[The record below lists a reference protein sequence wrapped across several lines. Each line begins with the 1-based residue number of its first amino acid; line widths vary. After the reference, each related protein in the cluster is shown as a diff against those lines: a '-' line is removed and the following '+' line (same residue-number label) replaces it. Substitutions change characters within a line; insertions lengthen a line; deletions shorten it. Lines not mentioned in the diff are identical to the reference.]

1 MAVPTAPKRTPSTS
15 SRPPAVSCSQ
25 PQATTLYGQSKLA
38 GTETLAACSQQHGLK
53 VRGSVENILSA
64 CGFTLTRQS
73 ISLLCCG
80 SAGTYSILQPDL
92 SRRLAARKVKALCGD
107 APDVIATANV
117 GCQLQLAGASN
128 RPVRH
133 WIELLD
139 R

>member
-1 MAVPTAPKRTPSTS
+1 MRRAGFDLAETS
-15 SRPPAVSCSQ
+15 EP
-25 PQATTLYGQSKLA
+25 
-38 GTETLAACSQQHGLK
+38 H
-53 VRGSVENILSA
+53 
-64 CGFTLTRQS
+64 
-73 ISLLCCG
+73 LCCG